1 MKYFTTRCY
10 ISVENVPI
18 EDIVIHKVVWL
29 CRFSTEHKLNLLPKS
44 LSSITIYELHYT
56 THIIFVGVSPTHTHA
71 YINLLQLQTQTHS
84 YNKTYPQVSSTSK
97 NTAHLNSFQRVKRST
112 PDVLHRNI
120 SFSSLFDK
128 GTHSEKLT

>member
-29 CRFSTEHKLNLLPKS
+29 CRFSSEHKLNLLPKS

-84 YNKTYPQVSSTSK
+84 YKK
-97 NTAHLNSFQRVKRST
+97 
-112 PDVLHRNI
+112 NI
-120 SFSSLFDK
+120 SSSKLNKQKHGTFELFSKSK
-128 GTHSEKLT
+128 EKHS